1 MNRGMICTPDDLGGV
16 IRVSIGLRI
25 KSARSAAGLSMRA
38 LAEQVGLSHNQIA
51 KYERGDDM
59 PGSAALLRLSD
70 ALAVSPDYF
79 FREPSV
85 TLSAPAWRKKS
96 NMGVR
101 RQTQV
106 LARIEDWLER
116 YLELETLMEPWQLE
130 AEPFVHP
137 LDLPRMLSTGEE
149 AELAASSLRAHWQLG
164 LDPIENVA
172 ELLEARGIKVWSV
185 SGIDG
190 FDGCCIRVEDSLPV
204 IAISADYPADRQRFD
219 LLHELGHLL
228 FEVPEGR
235 DGERLLHRF
244 AGAMLFP
251 REMVVRELSGRRSQL
266 DVPTLHLL
274 KHQYGLS
281 MQGIAARA
289 HDLGIITDSYYRSFC
304 IKFAKRGWRK
314 REPGDAY
321 EQGAKA
327 TRFERLLFTA
337 LAEDV
342 ISRSR
347 AAELLGKPLEQYMT
361 EFGLEH
367 EGLEPVAGS

>member
-1 MNRGMICTPDDLGGV
+1 
-16 IRVSIGLRI
+16 VSIGLRI
-25 KSARSAAGLSMRA
+25 KSARTAAGMSMRA
-38 LAEQVGLSHNQIA
+38 LAERVGLSHNQIA

-85 TLSAPAWRKKS
+85 TLGAPAWRKKS
-96 NMGVR
+96 SMGVR
-101 RQTQV
+101 RQAQV

-116 YLELETLMEPWQLE
+116 YLELESLMEPWQLE
-130 AEPFVHP
+130 TESFVHP
-137 LDLPRMLSTGEE
+137 LDLPRQLQTGEE
-149 AELAASSLRAHWQLG
+149 AELVAASLRDQWQLG

-172 ELLEARGIKVWSV
+172 ELLEARGIKVWTV
-185 SGIDG
+185 DGVDG
-190 FDGCCIRVEDSLPV
+190 FDGCCVRMDDSVPV
-204 IAISADYPADRQRFD
+204 IAISGDYPADRQRFD

-228 FEVPEGR
+228 FDVPEGR

-251 REMVVRELSGRRSQL
+251 REMVFREMSARRSRL
-266 DVPTLHLL
+266 DIATLHLL

-281 MQGIAARA
+281 MQSIAARA
-289 HDLGIITDSYYRSFC
+289 HDLGIITDSYYQSFC
-304 IKFAKRGWRK
+304 IMFRRNGWHK
-314 REPGDAY
+314 VEPGDAY

-347 AAELLGKPLEQYMT
+347 AAELLGKPLEQHMT